1 MKERER
7 ELSLTN
13 GCMSAR
19 VRSVMRPKPEAS
31 NVILVSHMAAGA
43 LALGSSA
50 AFPGAL
56 AGTWRATGIADT

>member
-1 MKERER
+1 
-7 ELSLTN
+7 
-13 GCMSAR
+13 MSAR